1 MGMKTDSR
9 KIIEF
14 LAIGMEGNKKTNYL
28 PMRNG
33 EAELLLA
40 AKNLFSLIC

>member
-14 LAIGMEGNKKTNYL
+14 LAIGMEGNK
-28 PMRNG
+28 
-33 EAELLLA
+33 ELLLA
-40 AKNLFSLIC
+40 A